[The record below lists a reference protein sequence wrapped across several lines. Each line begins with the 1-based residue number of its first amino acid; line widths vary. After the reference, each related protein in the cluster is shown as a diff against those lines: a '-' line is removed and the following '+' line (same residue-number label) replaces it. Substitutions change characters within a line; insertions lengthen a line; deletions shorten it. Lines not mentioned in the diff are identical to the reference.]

1 MGKLGE
7 FPGVLFVITIVMFFL
22 FFMIGRDHERT
33 YYNNLK
39 QQCAKD
45 NNVYECVIVAVPKE
59 GE

>member
-1 MGKLGE
+1 MAGAITA
-7 FPGVLFVITIVMFFL
+7 VITVI
-22 FFMIGRDHERT
+22 FMLGIAAGINIKTER
-33 YYNNLK
+33 YNSIK